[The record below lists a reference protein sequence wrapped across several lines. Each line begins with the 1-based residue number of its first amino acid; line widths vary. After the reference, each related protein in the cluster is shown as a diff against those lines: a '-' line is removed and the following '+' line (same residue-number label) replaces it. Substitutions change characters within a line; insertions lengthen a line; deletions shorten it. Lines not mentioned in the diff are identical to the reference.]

1 MVQSRL
7 VAFLVIRILAL
18 KPIKTAFNRAEITN
32 GCQRD
37 CLRHRSIPVAPLL
50 HARLHW
56 LRLRSSRMPRLSRLI
71 RLRCDVLPHASTMQ
85 PPRRSGNLVH
95 TLDERKQ
102 LRRMLSRLR
111 FHRRT
116 TSSEKPKNSKPE
128 QDGLRSKSEKESA
141 SRALRERV
149 ACSEN
154 MS

>member
-32 GCQRD
+32 GCQKD
-37 CLRHRSIPVAPLL
+37 CLRHRVSLL
-50 HARLHW
+50 RHCCTRLHW

-111 FHRRT
+111 FHRRA
-116 TSSEKPKNSKPE
+116 PP
-128 QDGLRSKSEKESA
+128 
-141 SRALRERV
+141 
-149 ACSEN
+149 
-154 MS
+154 